1 VGITH
6 GEYTTSKPTKTQT
19 GAERNCCCVIDSKG
33 TKCIF
38 WYSLGL
44 FHKAAGGL
52 CDVSSYSSNEVDGV
66 LQVDVQGL
74 ICIDALD

>member
-1 VGITH
+1 MANTPRPSPLKHKLGQKEIVAVSSTARGPNVSFGT
-6 GEYTTSKPTKTQT
+6 
-19 GAERNCCCVIDSKG
+19 AWDS
-33 TKCIF
+33 
-38 WYSLGL
+38 